1 MIIKKIREALKCNVD
16 TAYKVGAQRYFKEAI
31 KLYGV
36 RVPKV
41 RKIASEHYKLVKDKT
56 KSEIYD
62 ICEKLMQ
69 SGFSEEKTIAFSWV
83 FKQKKHFTLEDFSVF
98 ASWIEKYV
106 LSWADCDDFCGHA
119 LGYLIFMNESL
130 VKKLKSWSKSS
141 NRWLRRASA
150 VSLIYSVKRDKYHT
164 EAFKIAESLLLD
176 DDDLVQKGYGWLLK
190 EISNLNEDSVFEF
203 VYNRREKMPR
213 TALRYAIEKMPPAL
227 RKKAMKR

>member
-1 MIIKKIREALKCNVD
+1 MIIKKIREALKCNID
-16 TAYKVGAQRYFKEAI
+16 ETYKVGAQRYFKESI

-41 RKIASEHYKLVKDKT
+41 RKIASEQYKLVKNKT
-56 KSEIYD
+56 KPEIYD

-83 FKQKKHFTLEDFSVF
+83 FRQKNHFTLDDFCVF
-98 ASWIEKYV
+98 ESWIEKYV

-119 LGYLIFMNESL
+119 LGYLIFTNESL
-130 VKKLKSWSKSS
+130 VKKLKTWTKSS

-164 EAFKIAESLLLD
+164 EAFKIAELLLLD
-176 DDDLVQKGYGWLLK
+176 EDDLVQKGYGWLLK
-190 EISNLNEDSVFEF
+190 EISNRDTEAVFDF

-213 TALRYAIEKMPPAL
+213 TALRYAIEKMPVEL